1 MRLFGLLIIICGCQF
16 AGLMG
21 QNASSFSLQEAVD
34 YAIEKNNQLDID
46 RLQIED
52 ADAQILEYW
61 ATGIPKINGSVQYQH
76 FLDIPVSLVPAQFF
90 GGMPGEF
97 AEVQFGTKNR
107 LEGALELNA
116 LIFDGGFFVG
126 LKAQRLYKEL
136 RKRELVQSETD
147 VRFNVTK
154 AFLNVLVAQKNAEI
168 LDQNV
173 SNLRE
178 NLSESEANLEAGFI
192 EKLDVDRIRLSLST
206 LETQQ
211 ESVRGNALIAKNL
224 LKFQMGYPIDEDI
237 EIVGDLERIFNNALV
252 DQVEVD
258 APVVA
263 DNRPEYQVANK
274 GLELSEVD
282 INRLRAGYLPTL
294 NGFASHSQSLQR
306 DDLFDEMETDWLPAT
321 IVGVNLNFSL
331 FDGFNRRAKIQRAKI
346 TQEKTIKEI
355 NQLERSIQ
363 MEVRNARIQYNNAQK
378 QAINA
383 KKNMDL
389 AEEIYT
395 TTQVKFEEGIGSS
408 VESRQAEMDFY
419 EAQSNHINAMY
430 DLLSAYAELQKAI
443 GEI

>member
-1 MRLFGLLIIICGCQF
+1 MRLIGLALIIYGFQF

-21 QNASSFSLQEAVD
+21 QNTASFTLQEAVD

-76 FLDIPVSLVPAQFF
+76 FIDIPVSLIPAQFF

-97 AEVQFGTKNR
+97 SEVQFGTKNR

-116 LIFDGGFFVG
+116 LIFDGSFFVG

-168 LDQNV
+168 LNQNV
-173 SNLRE
+173 TNLKE
-178 NLSESEANLEAGFI
+178 NLEESKANYEAGFI

-211 ESVRGNALIAKNL
+211 ESVQGNALIAKNL
-224 LKFQMGYPIDEDI
+224 LKFQMGYPINEAI
-237 EIVGDLERIFNNALV
+237 EVTGDLDRIFTNVLV
-252 DQVEVD
+252 DRVEVG
-258 APVVA
+258 APVAVE
-263 DNRPEYQVANK
+263 NRPEYQVANK

-294 NGFASHSQSLQR
+294 NGFASHSQALQR
-306 DDLFDEMETDWLPAT
+306 NDLFDEMEAGLLPAT
-321 IVGVNLNFSL
+321 IVGLNLNVSL
-331 FDGFNRRAKIQRAKI
+331 FDGFDRRAKIQRARI
-346 TQEKTIKEI
+346 TKEKTIKEI

-378 QAINA
+378 QSVNA
-383 KKNMDL
+383 QKNMDL
-389 AEEIYT
+389 AEEIYN
-395 TTQVKFEEGIGSS
+395 TTQVKFDQGVGSS
-408 VESRQAEMDFY
+408 VESRQAEMDYY